1 MIWFYRKNISFVV
14 PKEKNNMG
22 AKEGRF
28 VNLVMEIWS
37 SCLLAAVFLP
47 NFSNSVANSLSENKG
62 SKRGVENLRKEKKER
77 SWKMGNPAS

>member
-1 MIWFYRKNISFVV
+1 
-14 PKEKNNMG
+14 MG

-47 NFSNSVANSLSENKG
+47 NFSNFVANSFSENKG
-62 SKRGVENLRKEKKER
+62 SKRGVENLRKER
-77 SWKMGNPAS
+77 SWNMGNPAS